1 MLRWKYK
8 SAEATFVEVGGEVL
22 PVEHGFLPRSL
33 SPSVLAAV
41 ALSHHFMQVEDPLPE
56 PKAPKGKR

>member
-22 PVEHGFLPRSL
+22 PVEHGLLPPSL
-33 SPSVLAAV
+33 SPAVLAAV
-41 ALSHHFMQVEDPLPE
+41 ELSPHFVQVDLPE
-56 PKAPKGKR
+56 DKPKAPKGKR